1 MADGAVGLADIL
13 QHWPTDRRTLYNTVL
28 QQSSP
33 LFPVPFFHRQRTI
46 SSAPIIIVLI
56 VSESKYKLV
65 RTFSCCSYSR
75 AKRFVSPIAWNFA
88 SKTPKKAL
96 EKSKNTQGR
105 CACVCVV
112 QLGRKSSPERVAT
125 WLRCSSL
132 SFSFARIYNFF
143 SCSATIATTFAVL
156 LSVQQL
162 SCSVRLLL
170 LCCAFWRFENIL
182 NSNRQSL
189 AQSPK
194 RKKI

>member
-88 SKTPKKAL
+88 SKTPKKPSRKA
-96 EKSKNTQGR
+96 KTHR
-105 CACVCVV
+105 VAVHVCVWYSWV
-112 QLGRKSSPERVAT
+112 ENHRQSELPPGCAAPLSLSRSLAFIIFFLVPP
-125 WLRCSSL
+125 LLPPLLLFCFLCSSSVVQFGCCYCVVHSGVL
-132 SFSFARIYNFF
+132 K
-143 SCSATIATTFAVL
+143 TF
-156 LSVQQL
+156 
-162 SCSVRLLL
+162 
-170 LCCAFWRFENIL
+170 
-182 NSNRQSL
+182 
-189 AQSPK
+189 
-194 RKKI
+194 